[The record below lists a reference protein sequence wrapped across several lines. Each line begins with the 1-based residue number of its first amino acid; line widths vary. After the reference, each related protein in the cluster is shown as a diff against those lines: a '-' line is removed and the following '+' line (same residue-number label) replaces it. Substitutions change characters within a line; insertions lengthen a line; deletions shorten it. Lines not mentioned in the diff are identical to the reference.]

1 MKKIQ
6 LTENDIEKMVLESV
20 QRLLSEGWRP
30 IHRHFKGPDGEDYED
45 YDGEEWD
52 GVDDDED
59 EDTVDDEEDEDTLQ
73 EDRSYDTWLGHRQLP
88 GSDGRFF
95 NVEFYVDANGEINYR
110 YRGDSSQRT
119 PEPFERGQIPWLDK
133 QVEEWINS
141 PEGQASLKANLFL

>member
-6 LTENDIEKMVLESV
+6 ITENDIEKMILESV

-30 IHRHFKGPDGEDYED
+30 IYRRLPDGSLD
-45 YDGEEWD
+45 YDGDEWD
-52 GVDDDED
+52 GVDDDEN
-59 EDTVDDEEDEDTLQ
+59 EDTVDDEDEEDDDTLQ

-88 GSDGRFF
+88 GSDGRLF

-110 YRGDSSQRT
+110 YRGDSNQRT

-133 QVEEWINS
+133 QVEEWMNS
-141 PEGQASLKANLFL
+141 PEGKATLKANLFL